1 MDNFKKLI
9 IKSPKSKIDEG
20 INYIINTFNE
30 LKYRNIYNFF
40 EFKINDKYNL
50 EDIELLY
57 ILCEFNYFQS
67 KIFLDNPYFLNNYFN
82 ETDLYKNYNL
92 NMCIFILTKIQLV
105 LYSQLRTK
113 KKKFDKVKNYIS
125 ELEKIYLLDINKEF
139 YTKEIDNTK
148 KQELLLD
155 EFNKFNKKFKKY
167 MFLLF
172 WIIEKDINKNILD
185 NNIINSK
192 DYQLIDKITDIFL
205 EDKPNFVEIDIIQ
218 KENKVFN
225 NYKMFKELFID

>member
-1 MDNFKKLI
+1 MI
-9 IKSPKSKIDEG
+9 RE
-20 INYIINTFNE
+20 
-30 LKYRNIYNFF
+30 
-40 EFKINDKYNL
+40 NL
-50 EDIELLY
+50 
-57 ILCEFNYFQS
+57 
-67 KIFLDNPYFLNNYFN
+67 LN
-82 ETDLYKNYNL
+82 
-92 NMCIFILTKIQLV
+92 
-105 LYSQLRTK
+105 
-113 KKKFDKVKNYIS
+113 
-125 ELEKIYLLDINKEF
+125 INKEF

-225 NYKMFKELFID
+225 NYKMFKELVID

>member
-1 MDNFKKLI
+1 MVEKSSKL
-9 IKSPKSKIDEG
+9 KRT
-20 INYIINTFNE
+20 YC
-30 LKYRNIYNFF
+30 RN
-40 EFKINDKYNL
+40 
-50 EDIELLY
+50 
-57 ILCEFNYFQS
+57 
-67 KIFLDNPYFLNNYFN
+67 
-82 ETDLYKNYNL
+82 
-92 NMCIFILTKIQLV
+92 
-105 LYSQLRTK
+105 K
-113 KKKFDKVKNYIS
+113 KKQFDKVKNYIS
-125 ELEKIYLLDINKEF
+125 ELEKIYLLNINKEF

-172 WIIEKDINKNILD
+172 WIIEKDINKNILN

-225 NYKMFKELFID
+225 NYKMFKELVID